1 MPRQNN
7 DPRKPSQIE
16 TLLAVSI
23 RVPIGG
29 AGAGSTPLTRPP
41 RRGRVARR
49 NLRRSQCDQMA
60 ALVGIAPNLRAI
72 PASHVTF

>member
-29 AGAGSTPLTRPP
+29 AGAGSTPLT
-41 RRGRVARR
+41 GHHVEGGSLAEIFVARSVTR
-49 NLRRSQCDQMA
+49 WLR
-60 ALVGIAPNLRAI
+60 L
-72 PASHVTF
+72 